1 MRRALFEGD
10 TAIMEL
16 RSKMADAQGG
26 ELPELRK
33 TTATAR
39 PVLRA
44 VVRYVAVVL
53 LAATVSGA
61 AGYVAGHIVRER
73 ARAARLAAA
82 FADLLPR
89 DTQAAGLG
97 VTDVKAPLMLV
108 AHVTAPERT
117 LEPAWGVLPVQDSSW
132 DPAEI
137 TLRLR
142 LGADLMA
149 AGDVA
154 AARAMFERAAET
166 GDAAGAFALASTY
179 DPAVLTAMPLGGG
192 IKPDPVQARRWYE
205 TARDRGS
212 SAAPERIARLPAS

>member
-10 TAIMEL
+10 TAIIEL
-16 RSKMADAQGG
+16 RSKMADTQGG

-33 TTATAR
+33 TTASVR

-53 LAATVSGA
+53 LAAAVSGA

-82 FADLLPR
+82 FADVQPR
-89 DTQAAGLG
+89 EAADHRI
-97 VTDVKAPLMLV
+97 TDIKAPLML
-108 AHVTAPERT
+108 AMHVTAPERT
-117 LEPAWGVLPVQDSSW
+117 LEPAWGVLPVQDTSW

-154 AARAMFERAAET
+154 AARTMFERAAET

-179 DPAVLTAMPLGGG
+179 DPAVLAAMPLRGG
-192 IKPDPVQARRWYE
+192 IKPDPAQARRWYE

-212 SAAPERIARLPAS
+212 SAAAERIARLPAP